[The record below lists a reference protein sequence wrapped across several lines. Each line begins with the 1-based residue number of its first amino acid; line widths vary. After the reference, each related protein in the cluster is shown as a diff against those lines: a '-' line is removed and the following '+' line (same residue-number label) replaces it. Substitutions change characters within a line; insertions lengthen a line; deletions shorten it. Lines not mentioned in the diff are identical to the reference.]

1 MGGGGALE
9 GREEVLD
16 EEGVRELV
24 ETELALVAVLGG
36 AGGHGHDAGLHMRT
50 SSRRDWERKVWQAE
64 WTEAREVWSRACTHT
79 SDWRGFATD
88 IMQELMLLLSK
99 RDGFWCHSR
108 QVAEQ
113 IPLVFVLVI
122 EIRRLLVAISKVVTN
137 KYDKDSCVST
147 VVSSSAWAKYKA
159 FDIQLGSTHAA
170 VAPKISALRAFVSK
184 PTTRA
189 NSDVKSTISP
199 TLT

>member
-1 MGGGGALE
+1 
-9 GREEVLD
+9 
-16 EEGVRELV
+16 
-24 ETELALVAVLGG
+24 
-36 AGGHGHDAGLHMRT
+36 
-50 SSRRDWERKVWQAE
+50 
-64 WTEAREVWSRACTHT
+64 
-79 SDWRGFATD
+79 
-88 IMQELMLLLSK
+88 MQELMLLLSK
-99 RDGFWCHSR
+99 LDGFWCHSR

-122 EIRRLLVAISKVVTN
+122 EIRRSLVAIFKVVAN

-147 VVSSSAWAKYKA
+147 VVSSSAWAKYKT

-199 TLT
+199 TLTLMLRSDTRSKHTMAPVKSIALNNTETTAPALSIRR